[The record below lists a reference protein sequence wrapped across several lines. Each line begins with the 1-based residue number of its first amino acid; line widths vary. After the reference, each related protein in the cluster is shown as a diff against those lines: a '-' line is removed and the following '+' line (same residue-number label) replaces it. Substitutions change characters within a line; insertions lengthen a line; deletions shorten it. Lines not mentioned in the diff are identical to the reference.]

1 MYVFIGYDAY
11 LNDVDSRSSFLDFIG
26 PAHESARCRAVASR
40 RDSVRGSLNVLAS
53 FVSELKANFLHIDI
67 AMLNYEVSGG
77 AT

>member
-26 PAHESARCRAVASR
+26 PAHKSARCRAVVS
-40 RDSVRGSLNVLAS
+40 RDSVEGSLNVLAS
-53 FVSELKANFLHIDI
+53 LVSELKANFLHIDI

-77 AT
+77 TT

>member
-26 PAHESARCRAVASR
+26 PAHKSARCRVVVS
-40 RDSVRGSLNVLAS
+40 RDSGSLNVLAS

-77 AT
+77 TP